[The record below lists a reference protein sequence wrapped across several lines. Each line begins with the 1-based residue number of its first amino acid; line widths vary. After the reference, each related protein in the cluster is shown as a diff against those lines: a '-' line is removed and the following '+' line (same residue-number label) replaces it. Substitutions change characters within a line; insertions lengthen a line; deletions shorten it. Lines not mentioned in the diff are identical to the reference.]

1 MPVYAC
7 RPFAEAAFS
16 GRISLSPDSVNGEPG
31 AVERP
36 VREGGET
43 VVGDVHSVEVRD
55 VGRNEFVGELAQMVV
70 GEVEGLNVHHLFT
83 GEAAL
88 LETLEGAAAQGEV
101 GNDGVGLGE
110 AGREDGQFLVVVQ
123 GQSVDIDALV
133 ALAGILHPGNVIEG
147 EVH

>member
-1 MPVYAC
+1 
-7 RPFAEAAFS
+7 
-16 GRISLSPDSVNGEPG
+16 
-31 AVERP
+31 
-36 VREGGET
+36 
-43 VVGDVHSVEVRD
+43 
-55 VGRNEFVGELAQMVV
+55 MVV
-70 GEVEGLNVHHLFT
+70 GEVEGLDVHHLFT

-88 LETLEGAAAQGEV
+88 LEALEGAAAQGEV

-133 ALAGILHPGNVIEG
+133 ALAGILYPGNVIEG